1 MRAVRV
7 VLTGG
12 TGFVG
17 SAVLRE
23 LLRLREAG
31 GELGERQ
38 DISVLAVGR
47 RRPDGLD
54 PVRDAWVRADLARP
68 ASLDGVCAGASAL
81 LHFGGIL
88 SPDADV
94 CRMVNVEGTAAL
106 MGEAARAGIGR
117 IAHLSTA
124 AVYGRGPHRL
134 RHVDEV
140 APAPVSVASASRWTA
155 ERHALGAGAAVLR
168 PGLVLGP
175 GDRWVVPALA
185 EVAGR
190 VPALWDGGGHRHSLV
205 TVDDL
210 ARLAVGTV
218 LGERPVP
225 GGIYHAHHPEPST
238 TKEIVDSLADL
249 GALPRLTRRL
259 PWRECLD
266 ALHASHGT
274 VSERQFALLALEH
287 TYESDDIW
295 ERTGL
300 SPGPPPHLRLAR
312 TGL

>member
-1 MRAVRV
+1 MRTSRV

-12 TGFVG
+12 TGFIG

-23 LLRLREAG
+23 LLRLREEG
-31 GELGERQ
+31 GKHG
-38 DISVLAVGR
+38 ICVLAVGR

-54 PVRDAWVRADLARP
+54 PVRDTWVRADLARP

-81 LHFGGIL
+81 LHFGGVL
-88 SPDADV
+88 SADAEI
-94 CRMVNVEGTAAL
+94 CRVVNVEGTAAL

-117 IAHLSTA
+117 IAHLSTT

-140 APAPVSVASASRWTA
+140 TPTPVSVASASRWTA
-155 ERHALGAGAAVLR
+155 ERHALDAGAVVLR

-185 EVAGR
+185 DLAQR
-190 VPALWDGGGHRHSLV
+190 VPVLWDGGGHRHSIV
-205 TVDDL
+205 TVDAL

-218 LGERPVP
+218 LGERSVP

-238 TKEIVDSLADL
+238 TKEIVDSLAGL

-266 ALHASHGT
+266 AFHASHGA

-287 TYESDDIW
+287 TYKSDDIW

-300 SPGPPPHLRLAR
+300 SPGAPPHLRLAC

>member
-1 MRAVRV
+1 VRTARV

-12 TGFVG
+12 TGFIG

-23 LLRLREAG
+23 LLRLREDG
-31 GELGERQ
+31 GEHGGRR
-38 DISVLAVGR
+38 DISVLVVGR

-54 PVRDAWVRADLARP
+54 PARDTWVRADLARP
-68 ASLDGVCAGASAL
+68 ASLDGACAGASAL
-81 LHFGGIL
+81 LHFGGTL
-88 SPDADV
+88 SADADV
-94 CRMVNVEGTAAL
+94 CRAVNVEGTAAL
-106 MGEAARAGIGR
+106 MREAARAGTDR

-134 RHVDEV
+134 RSVDEV
-140 APAPVSVASASRWTA
+140 APAPVSAASTSRWIA
-155 ERHALGAGAAVLR
+155 ERHALDAGAVVLR

-175 GDRWVVPALA
+175 GDRWVVPTLA
-185 EVAGR
+185 ELALR

-205 TVDDL
+205 TVDTL

-218 LGERPVP
+218 LGEHSVP
-225 GGIYHAHHPEPST
+225 SGIYHAHHPEPST
-238 TKEIVDSLADL
+238 TKEIVDSLAGL

-266 ALHASHGT
+266 AFHASRGA

-287 TYESDDIW
+287 TYKSDDIW
-295 ERTGL
+295 KRTGL